1 MDYNF
6 TSKCLA
12 HESLCLVKYPG
23 KRITIVA
30 TGSEN
35 SVVLSGE
42 LPGMLRIILKILVIA
57 LLHSQI
63 PCALRAADPPIPLP
77 ITGNPTSE
85 LSELDRMMVQ
95 FISENQV
102 PGGAMAITR
111 AGKLVYARGFG
122 FSDKKKQTPVSPQSL
137 FRIASISKTITAAA
151 ILQLVEKKRLN
162 LSDRAFE
169 LLKIKPFGVDEDAID
184 LRIYDITV
192 QHLLN
197 HTAGWDRQKSFFP
210 LMFDGPAK
218 IAGFMGTVPPLK
230 PEQIIA
236 YMIGKPLDFTPGD
249 RFAYS
254 NLGYIVLGRII
265 EQVSG
270 ESYELYVQNNVL
282 GPIGIYSM
290 RIGRTERKLKAEGE
304 VTYYVANG
312 FKKKAKFGLEKGNL
326 VPSPY
331 AQNMEAGD
339 AAAGWITSAVD
350 LARFA
355 AAFDDQ
361 TRKSILDDKTIR
373 LMYKRPPGS
382 AGYMENGEP
391 RKYYYACGWF
401 VRTVSENKIDS
412 WHPGA
417 FDGSGALLYRRH
429 DGLNAIVLF
438 NSDKN
443 SFRQPLHRLIGSP
456 LEEAIDSIE
465 KWPDLDLFE
474 PTG

>member
-1 MDYNF
+1 M
-6 TSKCLA
+6 SCGLLA
-12 HESLCLVKYPG
+12 AEQSNP
-23 KRITIVA
+23 A
-30 TGSEN
+30 
-35 SVVLSGE
+35 
-42 LPGMLRIILKILVIA
+42 
-57 LLHSQI
+57 
-63 PCALRAADPPIPLP
+63 PLP
-77 ITGNPTSE
+77 DQSDAGISQ
-85 LSELDRMMVQ
+85 LDRMMVQ

-102 PGGAMAITR
+102 PGAAMAITK

-122 FSDKKKQTPVSPQSL
+122 FADKRKQTRISPQSL

-151 ILQLVEKKRLN
+151 VLQLVEKKRLKLN
-162 LSDRAFE
+162 DRAFD
-169 LLKIKPFGVDEDAID
+169 LLKIKPFGIDENAKDP
-184 LRIYDITV
+184 RSNDITV

-197 HTAGWDRQKSFFP
+197 HTAGWDRQKSFYP

-218 IAGFMGTVPPLK
+218 IAGFMGTDPPLK

-265 EQVSG
+265 EKVSG
-270 ESYELYVQNNVL
+270 ESYESYVQNNVL
-282 GPIGIYSM
+282 LPIGIYSM
-290 RIGRTERKLKAEGE
+290 RIGRTERKLQAKGE

-312 FKKKAKFGLEKGNL
+312 FKKKAKFGSEKGNP

-339 AAAGWITSAVD
+339 AAAGWISSAVD

-361 TRKSILDDKTIR
+361 SRKRILDDKTIR

-382 AGYMENGEP
+382 AGYMENGELK
-391 RKYYYACGWF
+391 KYYYACGWI
-401 VRTVSENKIDS
+401 VRAVPENKIDS

-417 FDGSGALLYRRH
+417 FDGSASLLYRRH

-443 SFRQPLHRLIGSP
+443 TFRQPLHRLIGKP